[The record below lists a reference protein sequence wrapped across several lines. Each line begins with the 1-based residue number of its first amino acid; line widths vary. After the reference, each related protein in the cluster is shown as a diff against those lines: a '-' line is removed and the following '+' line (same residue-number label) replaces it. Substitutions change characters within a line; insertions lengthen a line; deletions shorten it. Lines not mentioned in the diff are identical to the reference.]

1 MTGIYRYTMARLL
14 TLKEYIKI
22 LEKQLVCT
30 YRNFILSL
38 AAIPSGTS
46 LEYQKHVFQRLLKDT
61 SATDLIEKLGK

>member
-1 MTGIYRYTMARLL
+1 MARLL

-30 YRNFILSL
+30 YLNFILSL
-38 AAIPSGTS
+38 AAILSGTS

-61 SATDLIEKLGK
+61 SARDLIEKLGK